1 MDVKWNLFV
10 KVNMNEERGDIDTD
24 KTLKL
29 VCFYVDSS
37 CGTYISALFYF
48 SVSSHVGGYTKC
60 RFFFFFGPVFPV
72 LAVIIVY
79 RTAGSANILGSS
91 TSSTSSLV
99 N

>member
-48 SVSSHVGGYTKC
+48 SVSSQC
-60 RFFFFFGPVFPV
+60 RWIHQMSFLLFLRPCCFFPFLLLSLCIVQQDLPIFWV
-72 LAVIIVY
+72 LVY
-79 RTAGSANILGSS
+79 QAQ
-91 TSSTSSLV
+91 
-99 N
+99 